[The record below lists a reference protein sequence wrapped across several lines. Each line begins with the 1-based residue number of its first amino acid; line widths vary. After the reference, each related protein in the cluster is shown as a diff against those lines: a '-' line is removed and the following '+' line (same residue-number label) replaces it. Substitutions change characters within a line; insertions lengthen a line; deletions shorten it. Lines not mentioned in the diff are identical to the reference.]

1 MMLEYNSDLDIK
13 NKQNLTPLTLAA
25 KLARKEI
32 FQYILERKRQYWFS
46 YADISCGAYPLDT
59 IDTISTNGTT
69 DTTSALFLIA
79 NTVCNFQNILIP
91 KISIYFYCKIK
102 RNKKHLELLE
112 GLVVE
117 LIDKKWDKYVK
128 QRFYFEFLFFIIHF
142 LVSLIV
148 IIFKKEYYTSD
159 HMNNTCI
166 ERDLKYSKL
175 LSDCRCAYLYPSDG
189 LSYVRLVF
197 ELVIYLYSII
207 YLTMF
212 VIELHNQ
219 RLFLFMQTLFFNP
232 AKIFLIFSLLSTLLI
247 LPMRLSCN
255 VYGEDILVSLTILF
269 KSIFILYL
277 GR

>member
-1 MMLEYNSDLDIK
+1 M
-13 NKQNLTPLTLAA
+13 
-25 KLARKEI
+25 
-32 FQYILERKRQYWFS
+32 
-46 YADISCGAYPLDT
+46 
-59 IDTISTNGTT
+59 
-69 DTTSALFLIA
+69 
-79 NTVCNFQNILIP
+79 
-91 KISIYFYCKIK
+91 
-102 RNKKHLELLE
+102 
-112 GLVVE
+112 
-117 LIDKKWDKYVK
+117 K
-128 QRFYFEFLFFIIHF
+128 QRFYFEFVFFIIHF

-148 IIFKKEYYTSD
+148 IIFKKEYYTSA

-166 ERDLKYSKL
+166 ERDVKYSKL
-175 LSDCRCAYLYPSDG
+175 LSECRCAYLYPSDG

-232 AKIFLIFSLLSTLLI
+232 AKIFLIFSLVSTLLI